1 MTLLQQRFI
10 ADGTGRDDADNFA
23 LNRTFA
29 GGRVANLFA
38 NGNRL
43 PLIHQFCEVV
53 FYRVVGNARHRDRFA
68 RGCAALGQRDIQQLR
83 RTFGIVIKQFVKVA
97 HAVKQQDLRV
107 LSLQLKI
114 LLHHGGVVG
123 EVRIK

>member
-1 MTLLQQRFI
+1 M
-10 ADGTGRDDADNFA
+10 
-23 LNRTFA
+23 
-29 GGRVANLFA
+29 
-38 NGNRL
+38 
-43 PLIHQFCEVV
+43 
-53 FYRVVGNARHRDRFA
+53 VGNARHRDRFA

-114 LLHHGGVVG
+114 LLHHGVWLVKSVSSDSFILIMLVFNIFRYSGSLM
-123 EVRIK
+123 